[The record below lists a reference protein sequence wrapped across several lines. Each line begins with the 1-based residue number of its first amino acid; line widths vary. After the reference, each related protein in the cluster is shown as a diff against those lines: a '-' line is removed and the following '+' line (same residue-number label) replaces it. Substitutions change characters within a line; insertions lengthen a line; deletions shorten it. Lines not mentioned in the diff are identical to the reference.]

1 MENEQ
6 VSMGE
11 ISAEAGSKAVE
22 MWRPLEFNT
31 QLGYDYLQTGFW
43 KTFFHY
49 LALYPALGILRILD
63 TLVFGLHIHGM
74 KRYRALKHTG
84 VVGVCNHV
92 HYMDCT
98 MIALALW
105 RKRMYFM
112 TLEENFRIPVV
123 KQIIRVL
130 GAVPQSNHPHR
141 TKELFSQLETA
152 LKNGA
157 AVQIYPERVLRPYYN
172 LGTRKMQR
180 GAFKMAVEAN
190 VPMLPMVVTYR
201 EPKGLY
207 RLFKKKPCMD
217 LTILDPIHPPK
228 ADTPQESAR
237 LLQNQVEEAMN
248 REMQKHPYSF
258 GNSKKESA
266 RKMILARRQKNF
278 TFFPS
283 SLCVGEG
290 FSAFSGEIGKRICP
304 ERSSVL

>member
-1 MENEQ
+1 MEDEQ
-6 VSMGE
+6 LSLESV
-11 ISAEAGSKAVE
+11 SAEMGTEAVE

-217 LTILDPIHPPK
+217 LTILDPINPPK

-237 LLQNQVEEAMN
+237 LLQKQVEEAMN

-258 GNSKKESA
+258 GKQ
-266 RKMILARRQKNF
+266 QK
-278 TFFPS
+278 
-283 SLCVGEG
+283 
-290 FSAFSGEIGKRICP
+290 GKCA
-304 ERSSVL
+304 

>member
-1 MENEQ
+1 MEDEQ
-6 VSMGE
+6 LSLESV
-11 ISAEAGSKAVE
+11 SAEMGTEAVE

-31 QLGYDYLQTGFW
+31 ELGYDYLQNSFW

-49 LALYPALGILRILD
+49 LVLFPVLGILRILD
-63 TLVFGLHIHGM
+63 TAAFGLHIHGIQNY
-74 KRYRALKHTG
+74 KALKHTG
-84 VVGVCNHV
+84 VVSVCNHV

-98 MIALALW
+98 MIALALF

-123 KQIIRVL
+123 KQLIRIL

-141 TKELFSQLETA
+141 TKELFSKLEDA
-152 LKNGA
+152 LKQGA

-190 VPMLPMVVTYR
+190 VPVLPMVITYR

-217 LTILDPIHPPK
+217 LTLLPAVDPP
-228 ADTPQESAR
+228 AAETPQESAR
-237 LLQNQVEEAMN
+237 LLQRQVEKAMN
-248 REMQKHPYSF
+248 EEIQKHPYSF
-258 GNSKKESA
+258 EKQMK
-266 RKMILARRQKNF
+266 
-278 TFFPS
+278 
-283 SLCVGEG
+283 GEC
-290 FSAFSGEIGKRICP
+290 A
-304 ERSSVL
+304 

>member
-6 VSMGE
+6 FPISE
-11 ISAEAGSKAVE
+11 ASAEAGTEAVE

-31 QLGYDYLQTGFW
+31 ELGYDYLQTGFW

-49 LALYPALGILRILD
+49 LVLYPALGILRILD
-63 TLVFGLHIHGM
+63 TIVFGLHIHGIEHY
-74 KRYRALKHTG
+74 KKLKGTG

-98 MIALALW
+98 MIALALF

-123 KQIIRVL
+123 KQIIRIL

-141 TKELFSQLETA
+141 TKELFSQLEQA

-190 VPMLPMVVTYR
+190 VPVLPMVVTYR

-207 RLFKKKPCMD
+207 RVFKKKPCMD
-217 LTILDPIHPPK
+217 LTILPAVTPPE
-228 ADTPQESAR
+228 AETPQESIR
-237 LLQNQVEEAMN
+237 LLQQKVEKAMN
-248 REMQKHPYSF
+248 EEIQKHPYSF
-258 GNSKKESA
+258 E
-266 RKMILARRQKNF
+266 RQMK
-278 TFFPS
+278 
-283 SLCVGEG
+283 GEC
-290 FSAFSGEIGKRICP
+290 A
-304 ERSSVL
+304 